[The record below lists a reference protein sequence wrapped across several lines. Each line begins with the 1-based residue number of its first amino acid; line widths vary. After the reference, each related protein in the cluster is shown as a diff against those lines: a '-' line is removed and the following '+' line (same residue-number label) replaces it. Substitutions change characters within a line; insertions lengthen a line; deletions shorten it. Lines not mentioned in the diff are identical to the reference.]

1 MSTQLD
7 AATQQTTF
15 LGTKL
20 LAKVSTILFFL
31 QNKFYDV
38 DVSWMKSRDASTGI
52 SQYDV
57 ISNNYIPST
66 KEKKD
71 VSQYESLI
79 D

>member
-57 ISNNYIPST
+57 ILNNYIPST

-71 VSQYESLI
+71 VSQYESPI